1 MAAFAL
7 LIGTKKGKREI
18 VADGSPVEIRKLF
31 KSATPGDG
39 YELIEVLES
48 TVGRT
53 RRRAFPKLAD
63 PSPSPTPSPAPAK
76 KQAKQKD

>member
-7 LIGTKKGKREI
+7 LLGTKKGKREI
-18 VADGSPVEIRKLF
+18 LADGSPVEIRRLF
-31 KSATPGDG
+31 KSATAGDG
-39 YELIEVLES
+39 YELIEVMES

-63 PSPSPTPSPAPAK
+63 PVSNDSAAPAK
-76 KQAKQKD
+76 KQAKAKD

>member
-63 PSPSPTPSPAPAK
+63 PSPTPSPAPAK